1 MIAKL
6 EKRYY
11 AGNERVWVGEYKNL
25 HNISHWHM
33 EHELILC
40 KTGTAHITLNEHEYS
55 LTPGKGLLCYSGN
68 IHSINAGQD
77 CVLFVSLI
85 DERTTTSLTCGRMPT
100 QSLFHDDGHIQN
112 QLMEIRREL
121 YEKQPFFEQRT
132 LALMILILVDI
143 YRAQPLID
151 CQQENEQVNRYK
163 QLLNRVDTDYS
174 SITFDDAVE
183 FMNFSPAYFSR
194 YFKKQAG
201 MTFSQ
206 YLSTVRV
213 EKAVQL
219 IHSEPNTKITEICAS
234 CWFTTIRN
242 FNREFRR
249 ITGYT
254 PKELPKNFVLNT
266 RTLPAIYGSFDP
278 TLSGTELIDYVDATN
293 P

>member
-1 MIAKL
+1 
-6 EKRYY
+6 
-11 AGNERVWVGEYKNL
+11 
-25 HNISHWHM
+25 
-33 EHELILC
+33 
-40 KTGTAHITLNEHEYS
+40 
-55 LTPGKGLLCYSGN
+55 
-68 IHSINAGQD
+68 
-77 CVLFVSLI
+77 
-85 DERTTTSLTCGRMPT
+85 
-100 QSLFHDDGHIQN
+100 
-112 QLMEIRREL
+112 
-121 YEKQPFFEQRT
+121 
-132 LALMILILVDI
+132 MILILVDI

-234 CWFTTIRN
+234 CGFTTIRN

-266 RTLPAIYGSFDP
+266 RTLPAIYESFDP

>member
-143 YRAQPLID
+143 YRAQPLIG
-151 CQQENEQVNRYK
+151 CQQENAQVNRYK

-219 IHSEPNTKITEICAS
+219 IHSEPNTKITEICAN
-234 CWFTTIRN
+234 CGFTTIRN

-249 ITGYT
+249 ITGVSIHV
-254 PKELPKNFVLNT
+254 E
-266 RTLPAIYGSFDP
+266 
-278 TLSGTELIDYVDATN
+278 
-293 P
+293 